1 MDFSTL
7 KNGQRYLFHIKPEHG
22 YKQFRADLIDI
33 LYSHQ
38 GTIRFEKVRFANI
51 ADDIQNITHSKMVTM
66 PLAWIEKL
74 ETLEDILDEDDT
86 NKTLTLIPSEI
97 LLQVDGF
104 L

>member
-1 MDFSTL
+1 MDFKTV

-22 YKQFRADLIDI
+22 YKQFRANLFDI

-38 GTIRFEKVRFANI
+38 GTIRFTKVRFANMQ
-51 ADDIQNITHSKMVTM
+51 DDKANITHSTMVSM

-74 ETLEDILDEDDT
+74 EILEEILDENDI
-86 NKTLTLIPSEI
+86 NKTLMLIPSEV
-97 LLQVDGF
+97 LLEIDGF